1 MFMAFCRTVVEWCKV
16 AFTWSDAHR
25 KVTLAFGCILLGLL
39 LSKTVF
45 ADEPE
50 FDPEAIVVK
59 CPDET
64 CSLSKKD
71 LGAFAKE
78 FLKISAEL
86 KLLRNKRC
94 LSNMTS
100 T

>member
-1 MFMAFCRTVVEWCKV
+1 MTPRRHAAILTMIAAVGLV
-16 AFTWSDAHR
+16 ALVW
-25 KVTLAFGCILLGLL
+25 VTLAR
-39 LSKTVF
+39 
-45 ADEPE
+45 AAEPE

-71 LGAFAKE
+71 LGAFARE
-78 FLKISAEL
+78 FLKMSKEL

-94 LSNMTS
+94 LSNMT
-100 T
+100 TT